1 MPVPVDLSKLK
12 ELVENNVVKKTEYD
26 ELVEKANAID
36 TSGFVKKTDCDSKIK
51 EIKGEIPSITGLDT
65 AAAAFN
71 DAKNKIPDISDL
83 VKKQIMMLK
92 INKILRVNIIIASNY
107 NKFMNE
113 ILDLKTKNKKLVNK
127 SDISEFIQNTDL
139 DGKMKKLA
147 TKEN

>member
-1 MPVPVDLSKLK
+1 MPLILVDLL
-12 ELVENNVVKKTEYD
+12 
-26 ELVEKANAID
+26 
-36 TSGFVKKTDCDSKIK
+36 KKTDCDSKIK

>member
-1 MPVPVDLSKLK
+1 MPLILVDLL
-12 ELVENNVVKKTEYD
+12 
-26 ELVEKANAID
+26 
-36 TSGFVKKTDCDSKIK
+36 KKTDCESKIN

-65 AAAAFN
+65 AAAFN

-113 ILDLKTKNKKLVNK
+113 ILDLKTKNKKLVNE

-147 TKEN
+147 TKKN